1 LTNVLLGLVFG
12 KEAFISGELHDIADR
27 LISGKEKKRKWR
39 QK

>member
-27 LISGKEKKRKWR
+27 VFSVRKKKHGRK
-39 QK
+39 